1 MRDVGEVWSECEVRL
16 VVMCLN
22 RSLDEEEETSPVV
35 LYKIEYLNLQPP
47 PHSSRYAFHSEMP
60 RKPQF
65 YDATILMMKKQP
77 PQSPFLLLVAGKK
90 GVLLELN
97 NIKVWGNNISGW
109 ELRHA
114 SLDRVTQSETHN
126 PLFNH

>member
-1 MRDVGEVWSECEVRL
+1 
-16 VVMCLN
+16 
-22 RSLDEEEETSPVV
+22 
-35 LYKIEYLNLQPP
+35 
-47 PHSSRYAFHSEMP
+47 
-60 RKPQF
+60 
-65 YDATILMMKKQP
+65 MMKKQP